1 MLVNLSEDRH
11 RAHVDTGLAAAPIQ
25 AVGNRRQ
32 CLMSWQLR
40 GLWDAGSQE
49 VACGKSPIELKAL
62 DAQPLAGRVND
73 FPAPKQ

>member
-11 RAHVDTGLAAAPIQ
+11 RAHVETGMAAAPIQ
-25 AVGNRRQ
+25 AVVDRRQ

-49 VACGKSPIELKAL
+49 VACGKSPIELNAL
-62 DAQPLAGRVND
+62 DAQPLVRRVND
-73 FPAPKQ
+73 SPT